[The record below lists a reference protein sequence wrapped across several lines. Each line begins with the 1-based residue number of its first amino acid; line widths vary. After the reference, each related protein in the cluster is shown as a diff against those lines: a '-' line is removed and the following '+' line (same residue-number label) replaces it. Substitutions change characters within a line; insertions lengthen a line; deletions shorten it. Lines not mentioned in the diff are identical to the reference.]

1 MIGLFLLSRDSVN
14 SCIHSSA
21 DMDVLSRCGI
31 RLAGPNGSLPL
42 TSATSLTSK
51 GRALL
56 LAVPLWWKHFLDP
69 HVWSILWFYFGFKVN
84 IHRFSQYLSGF
95 LSNLLSY
102 QRCWFSCV
110 LRIMLTFFFVLSL
123 SIISSCSP
131 PIGFI
136 LAATSFLVTGFC
148 ANPFLTLN
156 VSLPLP

>member
-1 MIGLFLLSRDSVN
+1 MIGFFLLSRDSVN

-21 DMDVLSRCGI
+21 DMYVPSRCGS

-42 TSATSLTSK
+42 TSETSLSW
-51 GRALL
+51 ALL
-56 LAVPLWWKHFLDP
+56 LAVPLWWKHSLDP
-69 HVWSILWFYFGFKVN
+69 HVWSMLWFYFGFKVN
-84 IHRFSQYLSGF
+84 IHHFSQYLSGF